1 MDARDVVHA
10 CSNVHVVH
18 AAVFSIGGDF
28 VAWLEAEAR
37 RNSLGCGLFAAR
49 LVRDFERTA
58 DEMKWGE
65 ANAATRG
72 VELPLLSCLRFII
85 ARQLDETARGESGLH

>member
-1 MDARDVVHA
+1 MDARNVVHA
-10 CSNVHVVH
+10 CSNDHVAH

-28 VAWLEAEAR
+28 VIRLASEAR
-37 RNSLGCGLFAAR
+37 RNSLGCGSFAAR

-58 DEMKWGE
+58 DDTQWGA

-72 VELPLLSCLRFII
+72 ELPLLACLQFILD
-85 ARQLDETARGESGLH
+85 RQLDKTARGEAGLH